1 MQKLES
7 QINGKSHGAPK
18 NHPRGWKSDNLTL
31 RCGLGHEPAF
41 SGMFGLSIM
50 PGHGKSNLENPR
62 QTASLRRGQWVHM
75 LMISFHRRA
84 AIYLALTGCFLTGC
98 NVGPK
103 YHSPPV
109 NPPAAYKELT
119 PDDYKNTDGWKVAQP
134 KDDALRG
141 KWWEIFGDPQ
151 LNALE
156 EKVNVSNQNIAAAAA
171 SFFAAR
177 ALVKEARSQLFPTV
191 TTTPAITVQRPSAT
205 VSSGKAGGSTSSSTG
220 TFTDSTFPFDATWQ
234 PDLFGRIR
242 NTIKSAA
249 YAAQASAADLEN
261 TRLTVQA
268 DLAIDYF
275 ELRGQDALKQLLD
288 STVVTYQQSLD
299 FTKAQY
305 ETGIGAD
312 EAVAEAETQ
321 LEATQAQDVALGIQ
335 RAQFEHAIAMLT
347 GQPASTFS
355 LPIEP
360 LTSSPPAI
368 PIGVPSQ
375 LLERRPDIAEAE
387 RLMAQANAQ
396 IGIARAAYY
405 PTVTLSAAAGLES
418 TAIASWFTWP
428 SRFFSV
434 GPAAAETIFDA
445 GLRRAT
451 MEQFRAQYDETVA
464 NYRQTVL
471 TAFQQVEDNL
481 ASLRILSGEIQ
492 YQDTAVKSAER
503 TLAIA
508 QDRYKLGIDP
518 YLNVLTAQ
526 TALLSNQET
535 AVNLRIQQ
543 MTASGGLIEALGGG
557 WNASQLPSPA
567 QLISKVP

>member
-1 MQKLES
+1 M
-7 QINGKSHGAPK
+7 
-18 NHPRGWKSDNLTL
+18 
-31 RCGLGHEPAF
+31 
-41 SGMFGLSIM
+41 
-50 PGHGKSNLENPR
+50 
-62 QTASLRRGQWVHM
+62 TACL
-75 LMISFHRRA
+75 
-84 AIYLALTGCFLTGC
+84 LAGCT
-98 NVGPK
+98 VGPK
-103 YHSPPV
+103 YHT
-109 NPPAAYKELT
+109 PPAETPVAYKELT
-119 PDDYKNTDGWKVAQP
+119 PADYKNTDGWKVAQP

-141 KWWEIFGDPQ
+141 KWWEIFGDPP

-156 EKVNVSNQNIAAAAA
+156 ERVNISNQNIASAAA

-191 TTTPAITVQRPSAT
+191 TARPAITAARSPAASGSAAASGP
-205 VSSGKAGGSTSSSTG
+205 SSGTGSTSSTG
-220 TFTDSTFPFDATWQ
+220 GGGIVGEYTFPFDASWQ

-242 NTIKSAA
+242 NTIKSAG
-249 YAAQASAADLEN
+249 YGAQASAADLEN
-261 TRLTVQA
+261 VRLTAQA
-268 DLAIDYF
+268 DLAMDYF
-275 ELRGQDALKQLLD
+275 QLRGQDALKQLLD
-288 STVVTYQQSLD
+288 ATVVADQHSLD
-299 FTKAQY
+299 FTRAQY
-305 ETGIGAD
+305 ETGVGTD
-312 EAVAEAETQ
+312 EAVAQAETQ
-321 LEATQAQDVALGIQ
+321 LEATQAQDAALGIQ

-355 LPIEP
+355 IPVEP
-360 LTSSPPAI
+360 LTSKPPAI

-375 LLERRPDIAEAE
+375 LLERRPDIAAAE
-387 RLMAQANAQ
+387 RLVAQANAQ
-396 IGIARAAYY
+396 IGIARAAYF

-418 TAIASWFTWP
+418 TSIASWFTWP
-428 SRFFSV
+428 SRFFSM

-481 ASLRILSGEIQ
+481 ASLRILSVEIQ
-492 YQDTAVKSAER
+492 HQDTAVKSAER
-503 TLAIA
+503 SLAIA
-508 QDRYKLGIDP
+508 QDRYKLGLDP

-557 WNASQLPSPA
+557 WSASQLPSPA
-567 QLISKVP
+567 QLASKVP

>member
-1 MQKLES
+1 MGCNKAMSSWQFRAR
-7 QINGKSHGAPK
+7 IFIAIGV
-18 NHPRGWKSDNLTL
+18 
-31 RCGLGHEPAF
+31 CGLA
-41 SGMFGLSIM
+41 
-50 PGHGKSNLENPR
+50 
-62 QTASLRRGQWVHM
+62 
-75 LMISFHRRA
+75 
-84 AIYLALTGCFLTGC
+84 GC

-103 YHSPPV
+103 YHRPTAPTPV
-109 NPPAAYKELT
+109 PDAYKELT
-119 PDDYKNTDGWKVAQP
+119 PNDYKNTDGWKVAQP
-134 KDDALRG
+134 MDDEIKG

-156 EKVNVSNQNIAAAAA
+156 EKVNVSNQTIAAAAA
-171 SFFAAR
+171 SFSAAR

-191 TTTPAITVQRPSAT
+191 TVNPSIIAQRPSAT
-205 VSSGKAGGSTSSSTG
+205 VSGGKTG
-220 TFTDSTFPFDATWQ
+220 ASATPSATTFADYSLPFDATWQ

-242 NTIKSAA
+242 NMVQSAA
-249 YAAQASAADLEN
+249 FGAQASAADLEN
-261 TRLTVQA
+261 TRLSLQA
-268 DLAIDYF
+268 ELAVDYF
-275 ELRGQDALKQLLD
+275 QLRGQDALKQLLD
-288 STVVTYQQSLD
+288 LTVAAYQQALD
-299 FTKAQY
+299 FTKSQY
-305 ETGIGAD
+305 ETGVGTE

-321 LEATQAQDVALGIQ
+321 LETTQAQDVALGIQ

-355 LPIEP
+355 LPDQP
-360 LTSSPPAI
+360 LNAAPPAI

-375 LLERRPDIAEAE
+375 LLERRPDIASSE

-396 IGIARAAYY
+396 VGIARAAYY
-405 PTVTLSAAAGLES
+405 PTVTISASAGLES
-418 TAIASWFTWP
+418 TSFTKWFTWP

-434 GPAAAETIFDA
+434 GPSASETIFDG

-451 MEQFRAQYDETVA
+451 MQQFRAQYDETVA
-464 NYRQTVL
+464 NYRQAVL

-481 ASLRILSGEIQ
+481 ASLRILSQELQ
-492 YQDTAVKSAER
+492 RQDAAVASAEK

-526 TALLSNQET
+526 TTLLGNQQT

-557 WNASQLPSPA
+557 WNASQLPTPT
-567 QLISKVP
+567 QLVTKVP